1 MLLHHVLSL
10 VHHIQELVYV
20 DQALTILVR
29 HLDHLLYLTVSNIYS
44 QLPQNSL
51 KIIPTYFTVT
61 VRILQLFHCLVY
73 WVMADQKITI
83 TLKAFLSSSCLSE
96 LQEVLE

>member
-1 MLLHHVLSL
+1 MLCCLLLIVIIDLIDHEIRNTLMLLHHVLSL

-61 VRILQLFHCLVY
+61 VRILQLFHCF
-73 WVMADQKITI
+73 IG
-83 TLKAFLSSSCLSE
+83 
-96 LQEVLE
+96 

>member
-44 QLPQNSL
+44 QLLQNSL
-51 KIIPTYFTVT
+51 KVRATYFTVS
-61 VRILQLFHCLVY
+61 VSVLHLY
-73 WVMADQKITI
+73 WVEADH
-83 TLKAFLSSSCLSE
+83 
-96 LQEVLE
+96 